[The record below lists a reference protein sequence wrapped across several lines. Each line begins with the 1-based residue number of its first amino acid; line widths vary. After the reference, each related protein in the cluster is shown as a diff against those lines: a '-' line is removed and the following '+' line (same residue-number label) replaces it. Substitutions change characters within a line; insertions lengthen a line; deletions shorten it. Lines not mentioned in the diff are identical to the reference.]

1 MQIHDEEE
9 HSETEAPTFKSE
21 QANKLA
27 KRVTWLDHQWG
38 GNSWVPGDVRQAQPN
53 QAPIAGETVRYLVKV
68 TKIAQR
74 ENVALESLW
83 DNNSSYNFLRQ
94 AVNKGNN
101 PPRLL
106 SNMAA
111 QVYKD
116 WNKRTGE
123 LGASDNV
130 SDLEPELDSEDD
142 TTKSKQEVSDSE
154 SESDAGEKTKA
165 VAAPTSVKRPNPPSF
180 PYQSPS
186 PKKPPFTSKKSTAMP
201 VSTRP
206 ASAAV
211 GSPHLSE
218 QGQPSQLSSKRK
230 SDDET
235 LTNPPPKRPE
245 LSKRPVWEDQ
255 VQTKTSALLK
265 QLLED
270 DRLTSDSLEIL
281 SKVLIAPHPPTDNGR
296 VNLIDPLW
304 FKLNSK
310 NPPERTKKFDNSS
323 MVCFP
328 IHHPDTK
335 HWTLAVVYI
344 TADSMTLRHHDS
356 MPGLEGKHYNVVCA
370 RFQEWKE
377 YHGFK
382 HALSFERIEVC
393 LSPTYC
399 FLIDTDISTDLR
411 PTTRHCE
418 LRYPRSVL
426 SSARI
431 SRRAMPRVSEPC
443 SRARASYPMHESRRP

>member
-9 HSETEAPTFKSE
+9 HSETEAPTFKSK
-21 QANKLA
+21 QASKLA
-27 KRVTWLDHQWG
+27 KRINWLDGQWG
-38 GNSWVPGDVRQAQPN
+38 VSNWLPEDVRQAQPN
-53 QAPIAGETVRYLVKV
+53 QAPIAGETIRYLVKI

-74 ENVALESLW
+74 ENVALAFLW
-83 DNNSSYNFLRQ
+83 DNNSQYNFLRQ

-106 SNMAA
+106 STMAA
-111 QVYKD
+111 QVYRD
-116 WNKRTGE
+116 WNMKTGE
-123 LGASDNV
+123 LGTSDNV
-130 SDLEPELDSEDD
+130 SDLEPNPDSEDD
-142 TTKSKQEVSDSE
+142 TAKSKQEVSDSE
-154 SESDAGEKTKA
+154 NESEAGEKTKA
-165 VAAPTSVKRPNPPSF
+165 IAAPTSVKRPNQPSF
-180 PYQSPS
+180 PHPSPS
-186 PKKPPFTSKKSTAMP
+186 PKKAASLARRSTAMP
-201 VSTRP
+201 VFTRP
-206 ASAAV
+206 ASAAA

-218 QGQPSQLSSKRK
+218 QGQLSQLPPKRK

-235 LTNPPPKRPE
+235 LTNPPPKRLE
-245 LSKRPVWEDQ
+245 ISKRPVWEDQ
-255 VQTKTSALLK
+255 VQPKAAALLK

-281 SKVLIAPHPPTDNGR
+281 SKVLVAPHPPTDNGK

-328 IHHPDTK
+328 IHHSDTK

-356 MPGLEGKHYNVVCA
+356 MPGREGKHYNVVCA

-377 YHGFK
+377 HHGFK
-382 HALSFERIEVC
+382 HALSFKRIEVC
-393 LSPTYC
+393 LSLAHR
-399 FLIDTDISTDLR
+399 FLIATNISADLR
-411 PTTRHCE
+411 PPT
-418 LRYPRSVL
+418 
-426 SSARI
+426 
-431 SRRAMPRVSEPC
+431 
-443 SRARASYPMHESRRP
+443 